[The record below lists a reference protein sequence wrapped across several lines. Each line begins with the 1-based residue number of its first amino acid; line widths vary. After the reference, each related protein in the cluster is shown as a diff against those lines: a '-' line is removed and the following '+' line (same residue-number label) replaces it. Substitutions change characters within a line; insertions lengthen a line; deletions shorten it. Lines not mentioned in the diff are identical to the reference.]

1 MAQKL
6 DPDDDYNVLQTSIL
20 SKLNKSLEPSL
31 KQNLKLNN
39 VIEVFVIFKRIFDP
53 GQEAIKTFVNNINK
67 ISQSINSS
75 HWRGE
80 DVMAIFFNEFNK
92 YKAKSDN
99 GQVFYTTI
107 YS

>member
-1 MAQKL
+1 MIIMFYRL
-6 DPDDDYNVLQTSIL
+6 L
-20 SKLNKSLEPSL
+20 SYPSLNKSLEPSL

-39 VIEVFVIFKRIFDP
+39 VIEVFRDIQTNFDP

>member
-1 MAQKL
+1 M
-6 DPDDDYNVLQTSIL
+6 L
-20 SKLNKSLEPSL
+20 SKSAPKICNG
-31 KQNLKLNN
+31 
-39 VIEVFVIFKRIFDP
+39 I
-53 GQEAIKTFVNNINK
+53 NNINK

-99 GQVFYTTI
+99 GQVFTPQYIANFMYRLIDVSMDDSVLDATCGSGTFLTNSMSNMI
-107 YS
+107 TEAGGPDAKKQK